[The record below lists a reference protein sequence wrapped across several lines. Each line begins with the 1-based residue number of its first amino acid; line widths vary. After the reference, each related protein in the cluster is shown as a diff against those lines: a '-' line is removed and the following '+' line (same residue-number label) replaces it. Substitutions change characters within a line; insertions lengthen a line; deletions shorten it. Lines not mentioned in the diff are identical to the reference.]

1 MSIFSAFAKKP
12 APAHKT
18 PSLTAVELP
27 ESSFSLRN
35 TLEPNDILNAKT
47 YKDLGQYK
55 PIMRCYRIF
64 REEDDSVASASDVRA
79 EALKAALVSFETEGL
94 SQVQL
99 NYFDALI
106 KRFGALYCDMLLDYK
121 FHGLL
126 FRQIAYDIEN
136 GLYTPQD
143 YLEYPNADIRL
154 VKKQLLPFDSGKP
167 IPINE
172 LQFIALTRKSGA
184 YFSILRYNV
193 FFSFAINNWAQ
204 FTETFGKPPRIAKY
218 KPGTTEA
225 EKNQLWQMLQ
235 NFGTDMA
242 AMVSENVVI
251 DFADFVNK
259 NANADL
265 YRTLCDFC
273 DDRITRRI
281 LGNTLTTK
289 AVSTGGSYAQASVHE
304 LVRSDILAGDCRD
317 LDIFLTGHFNML
329 NRINFGTGQINVTV
343 KPAQKVDL
351 LQRIQID
358 EKLWNSIG
366 IDFPEDYWHQT
377 YGVPHPDKR

>member
-27 ESSFSLRN
+27 ESSFSIRN

-193 FFSFAINNWAQ
+193 F
-204 FTETFGKPPRIAKY
+204 
-218 KPGTTEA
+218 
-225 EKNQLWQMLQ
+225 
-235 NFGTDMA
+235 
-242 AMVSENVVI
+242 
-251 DFADFVNK
+251 
-259 NANADL
+259 
-265 YRTLCDFC
+265 
-273 DDRITRRI
+273 
-281 LGNTLTTK
+281 
-289 AVSTGGSYAQASVHE
+289 
-304 LVRSDILAGDCRD
+304 
-317 LDIFLTGHFNML
+317 
-329 NRINFGTGQINVTV
+329 
-343 KPAQKVDL
+343 
-351 LQRIQID
+351 
-358 EKLWNSIG
+358 
-366 IDFPEDYWHQT
+366 
-377 YGVPHPDKR
+377 

>member
-1 MSIFSAFAKKP
+1 MSIFSFAKK
-12 APAHKT
+12 APTETKP
-18 PSLTAVELP
+18 PSLTAIELP
-27 ESSFSLRN
+27 ESSFFIRN
-35 TLEPNDILNAKT
+35 TLEPNDILNAKAM
-47 YKDLGQYK
+47 KELGQFK
-55 PIMRCYRIF
+55 QIMRCYRIF
-64 REEDDSVASASDVRA
+64 REDDDSVASASDVRA
-79 EALKAALVSFETEGL
+79 EALKAALVSFETEGM

-99 NYFDALI
+99 DYFDALI
-106 KRFGALYCDMLLDYK
+106 KRWGALYCDMLLDYK

-126 FRQIAYDIEN
+126 FRQIAYGIE
-136 GLYTPQD
+136 GGYYVPQD
-143 YLEYPNADIRL
+143 YLEYPNADLRL
-154 VKKQLLPFDSGKP
+154 VSNQLLPFDNGKP

-172 LQFIALTRKSGA
+172 LQFISLTRKKAVYYSV
-184 YFSILRYNV
+184 LRYTA

-218 KPGTTEA
+218 KPGTSATEK
-225 EKNQLWQMLQ
+225 EQLWSMLQ

-242 AMVSENVVI
+242 AMVSDNVVI
-251 DFADFVNK
+251 DFADYGNK

-265 YRTLCDFC
+265 YRVLCDFC

-317 LDIFLTGHFNML
+317 LDIFLSNHFTML
-329 NRINFGTGQINVTV
+329 NRINFGGEEIKVTV

-351 LQRIQID
+351 FQRIQID

-366 IDFPEDYWHQT
+366 IEFPEDY
-377 YGVPHPDKR
+377 

>member
-1 MSIFSAFAKKP
+1 MSIFSFAKKAATP
-12 APAHKT
+12 KT

-27 ESSFSLRN
+27 ESSFSIRN
-35 TLEPNDILNAKT
+35 TLEPNDILNAKY

-55 PIMRCYRIF
+55 QIMRAFRIF
-64 REEDDSVASASDVRA
+64 REEDDSVASASDVRS

-99 NYFDALI
+99 DYFDALI
-106 KRFGALYCDMLLDYK
+106 KRFGALYCDMLLDFK

-126 FRQIAYDIEN
+126 FRQISYDIVD
-136 GLYTPQD
+136 GFYMPQD
-143 YLEYPNADIRL
+143 YIEYPHADLRL
-154 VKKQLLPFDSGKP
+154 VKNQLLPFDSGKP
-167 IPINE
+167 IQIND
-172 LQFIALTRKSGA
+172 LQFIALTRKRA
-184 YFSILRYNV
+184 TYFSILRYNV

-204 FTETFGKPPRIAKY
+204 FCETFGKPPRIAKY
-218 KPGTTEA
+218 KPGTTAA
-225 EKNQLWQMLQ
+225 EKDQLWQMLQ

-265 YRTLCDFC
+265 YRMLCDFC

-317 LDIFLTGHFNML
+317 LDIFLTDHFNML
-329 NRINFGTGQINVTV
+329 NSINFGSGHIDVV
-343 KPAQKVDL
+343 VRPKDKVNL
-351 LQRIQID
+351 LERIQID

-366 IDFPEDYWHQT
+366 IEFPEDYWHQT
-377 YGVPHPDKR
+377 YGVPHPEKG